1 MPSDRKDR
9 LRTDYLGLELAN
21 PLVASSSP
29 MTDSVDGVKALADAG
44 IGAVVL
50 PSVFEEQITR
60 SESQLAAVLE
70 HGAEGFAEIPG
81 GFLPDL
87 VDYNLGADAHLALLE
102 AAVDE
107 VDIPVIAS
115 LNGVSDGGWTGHA
128 RRLEAAGAA
137 AIELNV
143 YLLTTDPTIDGREV
157 ERRYLDLVG
166 SVVESVSVPVAVKL
180 GPYFSSLPWMAK
192 ELARTGAA
200 GLVLFNRFYQP
211 GIDLESMTVTSDI
224 ELSRPSELR
233 LPLRWTA
240 VLRDVV
246 DISLAAT
253 TGVHSADDVVRV
265 LLAGA
270 DVAMLASGLL
280 RLGPPLVPD
289 VLKGVSRWLDDHGYD
304 SVAQLRG
311 SMSLA
316 SVPDPDRWVRANY
329 VKMLTSYESP
339 FAAGGLPRG

>member
-1 MPSDRKDR
+1 M
-9 LRTDYLGLELAN
+9 
-21 PLVASSSP
+21 
-29 MTDSVDGVKALADAG
+29 
-44 IGAVVL
+44 
-50 PSVFEEQITR
+50 
-60 SESQLAAVLE
+60 
-70 HGAEGFAEIPG
+70 
-81 GFLPDL
+81 
-87 VDYNLGADAHLALLE
+87 
-102 AAVDE
+102 
-107 VDIPVIAS
+107 AS
-115 LNGVSDGGWTGHA
+115 L
-128 RRLEAAGAA
+128 
-137 AIELNV
+137 
-143 YLLTTDPTIDGREV
+143 TIDGREV